1 MIWIN
6 LVTLSALIEYF
17 VFAWLVGKARATH
30 GVKAPA
36 TTGHEVFERYF
47 RVQQNTLELLILF
60 VPGLWIA
67 AQYWNPAAMAAIG
80 AVYVLGRIVYFRGYV
95 SAPAARH
102 NGFLLSIVPVTV
114 LLIAGVAGVAWALIP
129 HS

>member
-1 MIWIN
+1 MFWIH
-6 LVTLSALIEYF
+6 LVTLCALAEYF
-17 VFAWLVGKARATH
+17 AFAWLVGKARVRY

-36 TTGHEVFERYF
+36 VAGNEHFERYF

-60 VPGLWIA
+60 VPALWIA
-67 AQYWNPAAMAAIG
+67 AAYWDARVMAAIG
-80 AVYVLGRIVYFRGYV
+80 AVYVIGRIMYFRGYV

-102 NGFLLSIVPVTV
+102 NGFLLSIGPVA
-114 LLIAGVAGVAWALIP
+114 LLLLAGVAGVAWNLLP

>member
-1 MIWIN
+1 MVWVN
-6 LVTLSALIEYF
+6 LVTLCALLEYF
-17 VFAWLVGKARATH
+17 VFAWLVGKARAQY

-36 TTGHEVFERYF
+36 TSGHEVFERYF
-47 RVQQNTLELLILF
+47 RVQQNTLELLIVF

-67 AQYWNPAAMAAIG
+67 AQYWNPVWMAAIG
-80 AVYVLGRIVYFRGYV
+80 GVYVIGRLVYFRGYV

-102 NGFLLSIVPVTV
+102 NGFLLSIWPVA
-114 LLIAGVAGVAWALIP
+114 LLLLAGVAGVVWALIP

>member
-1 MIWIN
+1 
-6 LVTLSALIEYF
+6 V
-17 VFAWLVGKARATH
+17 AWLVGKARARH

-67 AQYWNPAAMAAIG
+67 AQYWKPAAMAAIG

>member
-1 MIWIN
+1 MVWIN
-6 LVTLSALIEYF
+6 LVTLCALIEYF
-17 VFAWLVGKARATH
+17 VFSALVGKARVRY

-36 TTGHEVFERYF
+36 TSGHEVFERYF

-60 VPGLWIA
+60 VPCLWIA
-67 AQYWNPAAMAAIG
+67 AQYWNPLWMAAIG
-80 AVYVLGRIVYFRGYV
+80 VIYLIGRIVYFRGYV

-102 NGFLLSIVPVTV
+102 NGFLLSIVPVAV

>member
-1 MIWIN
+1 MVWIN

-67 AQYWNPAAMAAIG
+67 AQYWNAAAMAAIG

>member
-1 MIWIN
+1 MVWIN
-6 LVTLSALIEYF
+6 LVTLCALIEYF
-17 VFAWLVGKARATH
+17 VFAWLVGKARARH

>member
-1 MIWIN
+1 MTWIN
-6 LVTLSALIEYF
+6 LVTLCALLEYF
-17 VFAWLVGKARATH
+17 IFAWLVGVARAKY

-60 VPGLWIA
+60 VPALWIA
-67 AQYWNPAAMAAIG
+67 AQYWNPAWMAGVGAI
-80 AVYVLGRIVYFRGYV
+80 YVLGRIVYFRGYV

-102 NGFLLSIVPVTV
+102 NGFLLSIWPVAV
-114 LLIAGVAGVAWALIP
+114 LLVAGVAGVVLALIP